1 MIDTILQ
8 PGIQFVL
15 AMGIVGSIILLLHQ
29 KINIHKNH
37 KMVICII
44 GLIGIYH
51 YVILPIIFVHEFGG
65 YEGYDYRVLFHDDN
79 QEPTYSNIILRKDKY
94 STMETISSLVDFIKQ
109 RHNLTTVEI
118 LQKSMD
124 LKDKQRI
131 HTLSSTIDA

>member
-1 MIDTILQ
+1 
-8 PGIQFVL
+8 
-15 AMGIVGSIILLLHQ
+15 
-29 KINIHKNH
+29 
-37 KMVICII
+37 MVICII

-109 RHNLTTVEI
+109 RDNLTTVEI

-131 HTLSSTIDA
+131 QTLSQKIDA